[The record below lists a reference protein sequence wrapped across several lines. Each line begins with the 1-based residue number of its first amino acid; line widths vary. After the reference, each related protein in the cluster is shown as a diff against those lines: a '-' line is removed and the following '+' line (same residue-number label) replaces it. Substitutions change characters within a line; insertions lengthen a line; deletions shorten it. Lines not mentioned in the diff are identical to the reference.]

1 MANLIAIAGPH
12 SHALRAL
19 EGHRV
24 SLTLLDG
31 SRMDDVTIVS
41 GGRGGVSSVWLDVG
55 GMDVFM
61 HRSEIVAAEERQSPT
76 AA

>member
-1 MANLIAIAGPH
+1 MANLTVIAGPH
-12 SHALRAL
+12 PRCLREL
-19 EGHRV
+19 EGRRV
-24 SLTLLDG
+24 SLTLVDG

-41 GGRGGVSSVWLDVG
+41 GGRGGVSSVWLDVH

-61 HRSEIVAAEERQSPT
+61 HRSEIAAAEECQSPT